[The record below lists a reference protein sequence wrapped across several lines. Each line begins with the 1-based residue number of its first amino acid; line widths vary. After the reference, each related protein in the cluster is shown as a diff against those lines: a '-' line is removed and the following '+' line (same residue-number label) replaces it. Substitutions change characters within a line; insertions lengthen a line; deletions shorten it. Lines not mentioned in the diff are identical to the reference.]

1 MSVTYQE
8 FRGVENLVIAEVTC
22 DDNESGNDH
31 GYKTGTVYDLAG
43 AGKVTKSTE
52 VNNDTKYY
60 DNKPVIVINS
70 KGKDEIGLEVSV
82 ISLEIL
88 AKITGQTYDATT
100 GSIIEGPADPKYFA
114 LGYKTYATDGSA
126 RYVWR
131 LKGMFSIPNEEANT
145 KTDGTD
151 SNGQE
156 LTYTGI
162 TTTHKFTKNGN
173 KGANAL
179 VTDDGLGLANVS
191 TFFSTVTDP
200 DTIAA
205 KTP

>member
-1 MSVTYQE
+1 
-8 FRGVENLVIAEVTC
+8 
-22 DDNESGNDH
+22 
-31 GYKTGTVYDLAG
+31 
-43 AGKVTKSTE
+43 
-52 VNNDTKYY
+52 
-60 DNKPVIVINS
+60 
-70 KGKDEIGLEVSV
+70 
-82 ISLEIL
+82 
-88 AKITGQTYDATT
+88 
-100 GSIIEGPADPKYFA
+100 
-114 LGYKTYATDGSA
+114 
-126 RYVWR
+126 
-131 LKGMFSIPNEEANT
+131 MFSIPNEEANT